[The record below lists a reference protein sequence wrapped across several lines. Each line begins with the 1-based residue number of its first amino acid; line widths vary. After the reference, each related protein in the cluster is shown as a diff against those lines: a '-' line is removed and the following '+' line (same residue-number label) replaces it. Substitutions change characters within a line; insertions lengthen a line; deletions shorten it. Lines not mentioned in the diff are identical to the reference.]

1 MVQKHIVQLVDDI
14 DESEAV
20 ETVVFSI
27 DGASYEIDLSAEHAE
42 QLRDA
47 LALYIAHARR
57 VSGRGSA
64 SSSGGARRGA
74 PTRIDR
80 EQTVAIREWAR
91 SNGHAVGHKG
101 RIPGHIIDA
110 YNASV

>member
-1 MVQKHIVQLVDDI
+1 MVQKHIVQLFDDI

-20 ETVVFSI
+20 ETIVFSV

-47 LALYIAHARR
+47 LALYIAHGRR
-57 VSGRGSA
+57 VSGRGSDR
-64 SSSGGARRGA
+64 SGSPRRSA
-74 PTRIDR
+74 PARIDR
-80 EQTVAIREWAR
+80 EQTAAIREWAR

-101 RIPGHIIDA
+101 RIPGHIVEA